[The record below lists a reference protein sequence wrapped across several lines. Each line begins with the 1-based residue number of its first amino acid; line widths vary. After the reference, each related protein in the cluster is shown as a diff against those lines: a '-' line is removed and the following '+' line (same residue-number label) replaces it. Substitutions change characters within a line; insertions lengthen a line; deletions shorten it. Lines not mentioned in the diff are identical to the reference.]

1 MNVSLEHY
9 LILSSILFVLGLLGL
24 VLRRNILVL
33 FMSIELLLNAANLAF
48 VAFSKFRGDL
58 NGHVISFF
66 VIAVAAAEAAIG
78 LALVISLF
86 RNRTTVMVDQLDVM
100 KN

>member
-1 MNVSLEHY
+1 MNVGLEHY